1 MKKRVTY
8 TIKEEE
14 ISSIMS
20 ALSSQGSI
28 HTYEQMR
35 NRAIIAS
42 DEESNIDEMLL
53 DMHDGMVDRARR
65 LDDNIDKQ
73 LQLAYY
79 TIASMLRFLAHE
91 IHFIYKKRGIIGKE
105 NKRFLYVICNNSDIP
120 PQSWHT

>member
-14 ISSIMS
+14 ISSIMG
-20 ALSSQGSI
+20 ALSSQGSM

-53 DMHDGMVDRARR
+53 DMYDGMVDRARR
-65 LDDNIDKQ
+65 LDDNTDKQ
-73 LQLAYY
+73 LQMSYY

-91 IHFIYKKRGIIGKE
+91 IHFIYKKRGIVKE
-105 NKRFLYVICNNSDIP
+105 SKRFLYVICNNSDIP
-120 PQSWHT
+120 PQSWHS